1 MAGTFTKLL
10 YHIVFSTKHREG
22 RITAEVGPELYK
34 YIGGIIRNEGGA
46 MIEIGGA
53 ADHVHI
59 LAKFR
64 ADAAVSDM
72 VRSIKANSS
81 RWMNDGA
88 GGAERFEWQAGY
100 GAFTVSDSQVGA
112 VLAYIRGQAEHH
124 RRRSFQEE
132 FVAFLDRHGIQF
144 DQRYVWE

>member
-10 YHIVFSTKHREG
+10 YHVVFSTKHREM
-22 RITAEVGPELYK
+22 RITGDLAPELYK

-64 ADAAVSDM
+64 ADVSVSDM
-72 VRSIKANSS
+72 MRSIKANSS
-81 RWMNDGA
+81 RWVNDWP
-88 GGAERFEWQAGY
+88 GGGERFEWQAGY
-100 GAFTVSDSQVGA
+100 GAFTVSQSQVEA
-112 VLAYIRGQAEHH
+112 LFAYIRGQEEHH
-124 RRRSFQEE
+124 RQRSFQEE
-132 FVAFLDRHGIQF
+132 FLMFLQRHGIEF
-144 DQRYVWE
+144 DERYVWE